1 MEVLRYRWTPV
12 RFQSHTKYQVDP
24 GLTSIEHGNTA
35 NAGVARMRLLLV
47 LVQWV
52 GEGKCRHF
60 VALEEEIGNN
70 KQWQFG
76 ESQMIKSRFYDEKII
91 TFELTSNMNSIIGF
105 LNRKYITSSVPKKKR
120 ISVECF
126 LLKNHQIYA

>member
-1 MEVLRYRWTPV
+1 MEVLRYRWKPV
-12 RFQSHTKYQVDP
+12 RFQSNTSLQVIP
-24 GLTSIEHGNTA
+24 GLKSIAHGNTA

-60 VALEEEIGNN
+60 VALEEENGNN

-76 ESQMIKSRFYDEKII
+76 ESQMIKSKLGDEKI
-91 TFELTSNMNSIIGF
+91 LTYDLS
-105 LNRKYITSSVPKKKR
+105 
-120 ISVECF
+120 
-126 LLKNHQIYA
+126 